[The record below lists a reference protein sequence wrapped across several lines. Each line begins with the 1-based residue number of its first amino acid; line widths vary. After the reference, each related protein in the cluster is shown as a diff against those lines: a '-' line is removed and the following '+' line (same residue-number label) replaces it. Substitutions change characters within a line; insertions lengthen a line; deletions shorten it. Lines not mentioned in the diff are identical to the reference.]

1 MVRFDFR
8 AIFILAVIS
17 SGALAAPTP
26 IPRAS
31 AIELQVQDLQFSDP
45 AIGGPLAIVN
55 VLEPRGNVVDS
66 SDELVRL
73 RTERKNA
80 IGILAKYIVD
90 IHQAQKRLEDPR
102 YKWLYK
108 KFEISLTTLK
118 TLLTDM
124 VNWSIEDANALY
136 LNAML
141 RPGEKPGDSDD
152 RLLKLVKKIRE
163 LEAPIDGDTTG
174 KKIEE
179 IFEECKTMELEFSLI
194 SGRKIN
200 LGKNIIPVL
209 RSFLPPEQYPERAD
223 LSTRINDLE
232 KEDVEQI
239 PEKAAAIISKAL
251 SLEQFKCLD
260 KETSSELIGITA
272 TFHHL
277 LWDME
282 LWQSKTEQS
291 ARLCIAMKKP
301 GPTSR
306 DRCAEFEDNL
316 HEKLLEPLSDASCKD
331 PSGARNMVEELSKE
345 LHVMLT
351 EYHSSMEGAGV
362 GVAIKVVGE

>member
-1 MVRFDFR
+1 M
-8 AIFILAVIS
+8 
-17 SGALAAPTP
+17 
-26 IPRAS
+26 
-31 AIELQVQDLQFSDP
+31 LQ
-45 AIGGPLAIVN
+45 
-55 VLEPRGNVVDS
+55 
-66 SDELVRL
+66 ELVRL

-90 IHQAQKRLEDPR
+90 IHQAQKRVEDPR

-232 KEDVEQI
+232 KLGQEDVEQI

-291 ARLCIAMKKP
+291 ARLCIAMKKTGP
-301 GPTSR
+301 GR

-351 EYHSSMEGAGV
+351 EYHSISGRKIPRQGTL
-362 GVAIKVVGE
+362 ITI

>member
-1 MVRFDFR
+1 
-8 AIFILAVIS
+8 
-17 SGALAAPTP
+17 
-26 IPRAS
+26 
-31 AIELQVQDLQFSDP
+31 
-45 AIGGPLAIVN
+45 
-55 VLEPRGNVVDS
+55 
-66 SDELVRL
+66 
-73 RTERKNA
+73 
-80 IGILAKYIVD
+80 
-90 IHQAQKRLEDPR
+90 
-102 YKWLYK
+102 
-108 KFEISLTTLK
+108 
-118 TLLTDM
+118 M

-223 LSTRINDLE
+223 LSKRINDLE
-232 KEDVEQI
+232 KLGQEDVEQI
-239 PEKAAAIISKAL
+239 PEKAAAIISEGL
-251 SLEQFKCLD
+251 SLEQFKCLNT
-260 KETSSELIGITA
+260 ETSSELIGITA

-291 ARLCIAMKKP
+291 ARLCIAMKKTGP
-301 GPTSR
+301 GR

-362 GVAIKVVGE
+362 GVAIKDKNLSFQRVRLGTVNKILKLETPIDGKPTRKKIEEILKEYEKIEFSSISGLPIHECREKECRVNNRSRGAGVGWRMGCDQKAA